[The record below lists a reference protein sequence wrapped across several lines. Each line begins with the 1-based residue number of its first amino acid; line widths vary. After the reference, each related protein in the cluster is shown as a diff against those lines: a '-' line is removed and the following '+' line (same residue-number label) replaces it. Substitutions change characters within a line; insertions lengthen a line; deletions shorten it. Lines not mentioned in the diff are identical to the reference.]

1 MQQYERF
8 GVLALLLLVVTLVAV
23 ALLGEDPRSP
33 EALAEATAAAE
44 AQSQSARLQTPTP
57 RGERAVPRIPSG
69 DPRLRGVAPRPVAL
83 QAQERP
89 AQRLSDASAARGS
102 GPKETEPPP
111 CENPVLAAAS
121 DEMVL
126 PEAPRAERWQA
137 PAPAPAPVAVEASMP
152 RPSAPASTEQGPSEF
167 RSYTVQPGDCLSR
180 ILERECGTVR
190 ALDGVLALNPS
201 LDPDRIRL
209 GQELRLPIASQ
220 SSSSPA
226 RAAIAR
232 IQDPVV
238 RDVVRVREGDTL
250 YGLLKRERGGAVSL
264 EEVLRSNPGLDPN
277 RLQIGQELLL
287 PRRSSDRVALP
298 TGRYRVQPGDVLGRV
313 ALQLGCTLDELL
325 AANPGLEPDRI
336 VVGQELTLPA
346 GAGLQV
352 AAAVGSR

>member
-44 AQSQSARLQTPTP
+44 AQSRSARLQTPTP

-69 DPRLRGVAPRPVAL
+69 DPRLRSTTPRPAP
-83 QAQERP
+83 QAQERRS
-89 AQRLSDASAARGS
+89 QRLADASAARR
-102 GPKETEPPP
+102 PAPQETAPPP
-111 CENPVLAAAS
+111 CETPLPESAS

-137 PAPAPAPVAVEASMP
+137 PAPAPVAVEASMP
-152 RPSAPASTEQGPSEF
+152 RPSAPASSEQRPSEF

-190 ALDGVLALNPS
+190 ALERVLALNPS

-220 SSSSPA
+220 ASSSPA
-226 RAAIAR
+226 RAAIAG

-287 PRRSSDRVALP
+287 PRRSSDRASLP

>member
-44 AQSQSARLQTPTP
+44 AQSRSARLQTPTP

-69 DPRLRGVAPRPVAL
+69 DPRLRSTTPRPAP
-83 QAQERP
+83 QAQERRAPRHDNEP
-89 AQRLSDASAARGS
+89 ATRRSHS
-102 GPKETEPPP
+102 KETAPPP
-111 CENPVLAAAS
+111 CEGPVSALAS

-126 PEAPRAERWQA
+126 PEASRMERRQ
-137 PAPAPAPVAVEASMP
+137 APAPVAVEPSVP
-152 RPSAPASTEQGPSEF
+152 RPSAPDSSRQSPSEF

-190 ALDGVLALNPS
+190 ALDRVLALNPS

>member
-44 AQSQSARLQTPTP
+44 AQSRSARLQTTTP

-69 DPRLRGVAPRPVAL
+69 DPRLRSATPRSAA
-83 QAQERP
+83 QAQGRRV
-89 AQRLSDASAARGS
+89 QRLADASAARRS
-102 GPKETEPPP
+102 APQETAPPP
-111 CENPVLAAAS
+111 CETPLPAPAS

-126 PEAPRAERWQA
+126 PEAPRSERWQA
-137 PAPAPAPVAVEASMP
+137 SAPVAVEAPMR
-152 RPSAPASTEQGPSEF
+152 RPSAPTSGGHSSSEF

-209 GQELRLPIASQ
+209 GQELRLPLASQ
-220 SSSSPA
+220 ASSTPA
-226 RAAIAR
+226 RAALAG

-264 EEVLRSNPGLDPN
+264 EEVLQCNPGLDPN

-287 PRRSSDRVALP
+287 PRRSSGRVPLP

-352 AAAVGSR
+352 AAAVGAR

>member
-44 AQSQSARLQTPTP
+44 AQSRSARLQTPTP
-57 RGERAVPRIPSG
+57 PGERAVPRIPSG
-69 DPRLRGVAPRPVAL
+69 DPRLRSTTPRPAP
-83 QAQERP
+83 QAQERRS
-89 AQRLSDASAARGS
+89 QRLADASAARR
-102 GPKETEPPP
+102 PAPQETAPPP
-111 CENPVLAAAS
+111 CETPLPESAS

-137 PAPAPAPVAVEASMP
+137 PAPAPVAVEASMP
-152 RPSAPASTEQGPSEF
+152 RPSAPASSEQGPSEF

-190 ALDGVLALNPS
+190 ALDRVLALNPS

-250 YGLLKRERGGAVSL
+250 YALLKRERGGAVSL